1 MADTTTAAATPDAT
15 TGGYSPLTPAAVGGK
30 RPTLRMVTKKVARKF
45 LRKYGMKMRGGED
58 DPMAPTTA
66 PAPTPSAGRRGKKSA
81 KRSASTRRRRASA
94 PFGF

>member
-1 MADTTTAAATPDAT
+1 MAETPDATATAT

-30 RPTLRMVTKKVARKF
+30 RRRKLHMVTRKVARKF
-45 LRKYGMKMRGGED
+45 LRKHGMKMRGGEGD
-58 DPMAPTTA
+58 DGMGA
-66 PAPTPSAGRRGKKSA
+66 PAPAPAPETSAGRRRKSA